1 MLVEDALGAAK
12 IEIGDE
18 EKNFRAFGHWRRAC
32 HLAAG
37 EARRAERSPAL
48 PDALPDVSPTDLPLI
63 VILDGSVDVTGALNS
78 ARGEAR
84 LLQTDARFILFLP
97 AHSLAVDSAAAD
109 FERVE
114 RISLPEMKRS
124 LPSLL
129 RYPFATLS
137 SARMLAK
144 RLREL
149 GCERLQA
156 NDFYLLTGPLT
167 RLFGFRGRIVTWVR
181 IDPRRFG
188 MAGKFWLFAARR
200 CSNSIVSVSNYINAC
215 LPRAFT
221 TTLIYEP
228 SVCRVAA
235 EGIRDPQAML
245 FVGNYIFGKGQQEAI
260 TAFQQVA
267 DRFPAATLVF
277 HGGDMGLGKNRDYL
291 AGLRRHAAAG
301 PGAERI
307 LFGPF
312 LPDLADARGR
322 AGIALNFSHSESF
335 SLTCLEASASGL
347 AVIATRCGGPEEIV
361 EDGVTGL
368 LVPVGDTAAMT
379 EAMVGLLGDPDR
391 ATTMGEAGRCL
402 VAERFSP
409 TAIRNS
415 LVKAL
420 GLGTTGKIGST
431 CDRLK

>member
-1 MLVEDALGAAK
+1 M
-12 IEIGDE
+12 
-18 EKNFRAFGHWRRAC
+18 
-32 HLAAG
+32 
-37 EARRAERSPAL
+37 
-48 PDALPDVSPTDLPLI
+48 PDALPQDLPL
-63 VILDGSVDVTGALNS
+63 VAILDGSVDVTGALNS

-84 LLQTDARFILFLP
+84 LLRDHARFILFLP
-97 AHSLAVDSAAAD
+97 AHSQSVDPAAGD

-129 RYPFATLS
+129 HYPFASLA
-137 SARMLAK
+137 SARVLAR

-149 GCERLQA
+149 GCERLQV
-156 NDFYLLTGPLT
+156 NDFYLLPGPLT

-181 IDPRRFG
+181 IDPRRYG
-188 MAGKFWLFAARR
+188 MAGRVWLFAARR
-200 CSNSIVSVSNYINAC
+200 WSSSMVSVSKFIVNC
-215 LPRAFT
+215 LPPAFT

-228 SVCRVAA
+228 SIFRSAS
-235 EGIRDPQAML
+235 EGIRDQQSML

-267 DRFPAATLVF
+267 DRFPVATLVF
-277 HGGDMGLGKNRDYL
+277 HGGDMGLEKNREYL
-291 AGLRRHAAAG
+291 AGLRRQAAAG

-312 LPDLADARGR
+312 LSDLSDVRGR

-335 SLTCLEASASGL
+335 SLTCVEASASGI

-368 LVPVGDTAAMT
+368 LVPVGDTAAMAD
-379 EAMVGLLGDPDR
+379 AMAGLLGDPDR
-391 ATTMGEAGRCL
+391 ATTMGEAARYL

-409 TAIRNS
+409 TTIRS
-415 LVKAL
+415 GLVEVLAL
-420 GLGTTGKIGST
+420 SRPAPGGLGN
-431 CDRLK
+431 RRRPR